1 MITKQNEPILQMKN
15 LSVNFRTYRGE
26 VRALQ
31 NVDLEIFRHEVLALV
46 GESGCGKSVT
56 ALTILSLLPP
66 NGHVTEGEILLND
79 MDLLK
84 KTHDEMRYVRSNE
97 IAAVFQD
104 PMTYLNPVL
113 TIAAQLKESF
123 LVRNDFPLSLNQTIE
138 EFLATK
144 RSAEMAK
151 VHGRQREAIAEQLSV
166 DLLKLVRL
174 SDPERVMKQ
183 YPFELSGGMRQRC
196 MIAMAL
202 ARRPHLLIADEITTA
217 LDVTIQAQVLSLL
230 MSLRDSI
237 DASTL
242 LITHDLSIAA
252 ETADRI
258 AVMYAGN
265 IVEVASAKEL
275 FRNPLHPYT
284 RLLMRC
290 IPDVRKPKTRLESIK
305 GNVPDLIDPP
315 SGCRFNPRCPKIMD
329 ECRTMKPTLKNYRG
343 DHLVH
348 CFLYQH

>member
-1 MITKQNEPILQMKN
+1 VTTQNESILQMKN

-26 VRALQ
+26 VKALQ
-31 NVDLEIFRHEVLALV
+31 SVDLQIFRHEVLALV

-56 ALTILSLLPP
+56 ALTILGLLPP
-66 NGHVTEGEILLND
+66 NGHVTGGEILLNGT
-79 MDLLK
+79 DLSK
-84 KTHDEMRYVRSNE
+84 KTGDEMRYVRSRE
-97 IAAVFQD
+97 IATIFQD

-113 TIAAQLKESF
+113 TIATQLKESF
-123 LVRNDFPLSLNQTIE
+123 LVRNDFPLSLDQSIE
-138 EFLATK
+138 EFLATNSSTEPT
-144 RSAEMAK
+144 R
-151 VHGRQREAIAEQLSV
+151 VHGRQREGIAEQLSV
-166 DLLKLVRL
+166 ELLKLVRL

-202 ARRPHLLIADEITTA
+202 ARRPALLIADEITTA

-230 MSLRDSI
+230 MSLRDTI

-252 ETADRI
+252 ETANRI

-265 IVEVASAKEL
+265 IVEVASTREL
-275 FRNPLHPYT
+275 FRKPLHPYT
-284 RLLMRC
+284 RLLMKC
-290 IPDVRKPKTRLESIK
+290 IPDVRKPKVRLESIR

-315 SGCRFNPRCPKIMD
+315 NGCRFNPRCPKVMV
-329 ECRTMKPTLKNYRG
+329 ECRTVKPALKNCG
-343 DHLVH
+343 KDHLVH

>member
-1 MITKQNEPILQMKN
+1 MKN
-15 LSVNFRTYRGE
+15 LSVNFQTYRGE
-26 VRALQ
+26 VKALQ
-31 NVDLEIFRHEVLALV
+31 NMDLEIFSHEVLALV

-66 NGHVTEGEILLND
+66 NGHVTEGEILLNGT
-79 MDLLK
+79 DLLK
-84 KTHDEMRYVRSNE
+84 KTHDEMRYVRSSE
-97 IAAVFQD
+97 IATIFQD

-113 TIAAQLKESF
+113 TIATQLKESF
-123 LVRNDFPLSLNQTIE
+123 LVRTDFPLSLNQTIE

-144 RSAEMAK
+144 RSSETPK
-151 VHGRQREAIAEQLSV
+151 VHRREREDIAEQLSV

-202 ARRPHLLIADEITTA
+202 ARRPSLLIADEITTA

-230 MSLRDSI
+230 MSLRDTI

-265 IVEVASAKEL
+265 IVEVASTKEL

-284 RLLMRC
+284 RLLMKC
-290 IPDVRKPKTRLESIK
+290 IPDVRKPKARLESIQ

-315 SGCRFNPRCPKIMD
+315 NGCRFSPRCPKVMN
-329 ECRTMKPTLKNYRG
+329 ECRAEKPTLKNYG
-343 DHLVH
+343 KDHLVH
-348 CFLYQH
+348 CFLYKR

>member
-1 MITKQNEPILQMKN
+1 MKN

-26 VRALQ
+26 VKALQ

-66 NGHVTEGEILLND
+66 NGQVTEGEILLNGT
-79 MDLLK
+79 DLLK
-84 KTHDEMRYVRSNE
+84 KTHDEMRYVRSSE
-97 IAAVFQD
+97 IATIFQD

-113 TIAAQLKESF
+113 TIATQLKESF
-123 LVRNDFPLSLNQTIE
+123 LVRTDFPLSLNQTIE

-144 RSAEMAK
+144 RSTDMTR
-151 VHGRQREAIAEQLSV
+151 VHGRQREYIAEQLSV
-166 DLLKLVRL
+166 ELLKLVRL

-202 ARRPHLLIADEITTA
+202 ARRPSLLIADEITTA
-217 LDVTIQAQVLSLL
+217 LDVTIQAQVLNLL
-230 MSLRDSI
+230 MSLRDTI

-265 IVEVASAKEL
+265 IVEVTSTREL

-284 RLLMRC
+284 RLLMKC
-290 IPDVRKPKTRLESIK
+290 IPDVRKAKARLKSIQ
-305 GNVPDLIDPP
+305 GTVPDLIDPP
-315 SGCRFNPRCPKIMD
+315 GGCRFNPRCPKVMD
-329 ECRTMKPTLKNYRG
+329 QCRTLKPALKNYG
-343 DHLVH
+343 KDHLVH

>member
-1 MITKQNEPILQMKN
+1 M
-15 LSVNFRTYRGE
+15 
-26 VRALQ
+26 Q

-66 NGHVTEGEILLND
+66 NGHVTGGEILLNGT
-79 MDLLK
+79 DLLK
-84 KTHDEMRYVRSNE
+84 KTSDEMRYVRSRE
-97 IAAVFQD
+97 IATIFQD

-113 TIAAQLKESF
+113 TIATQLKESF
-123 LVRNDFPLSLNQTIE
+123 LVRNDFPLSLDQTIE

-144 RSAEMAK
+144 SSTEPTK
-151 VHGRQREAIAEQLSV
+151 VHGRQREGIAEQLSV
-166 DLLKLVRL
+166 ELLKLVRL

-202 ARRPHLLIADEITTA
+202 ARRPSLLIADEITTA

-230 MSLRDSI
+230 MGLRDKI

-252 ETADRI
+252 ETANRI

-265 IVEVASAKEL
+265 IVEVASAREL
-275 FRNPLHPYT
+275 FRKPLHPYT

-290 IPDVRKPKTRLESIK
+290 IPDVRKPKVRLESIR

-315 SGCRFNPRCPKIMD
+315 SGCRFNPRCPKVMD
-329 ECRTMKPTLKNYRG
+329 QCRAVKPALKNRG
-343 DHLVH
+343 KDHLVH

>member
-1 MITKQNEPILQMKN
+1 MTTQNESIVQMKN

-26 VRALQ
+26 VKALQ
-31 NVDLEIFRHEVLALV
+31 NVDLQIFSHEVLALV

-56 ALTILSLLPP
+56 ALTILGLLPP
-66 NGHVTEGEILLND
+66 NGHVTEGEILLNG

-84 KTHDEMRYVRSNE
+84 KTHDEMRRVRSRE
-97 IAAVFQD
+97 IAAIFQD

-113 TIAAQLKESF
+113 TIATQLKESF
-123 LVRNDFPLSLNQTIE
+123 LVRNDFPLRTNQTIE

-144 RSAEMAK
+144 RSTETTK
-151 VHGRQREAIAEQLSV
+151 VHRWQRENIAEQLSV

-174 SDPERVMKQ
+174 SDPERVMKR

-202 ARRPHLLIADEITTA
+202 ARRPSLLIADEITTA

-230 MSLRDSI
+230 MSLRDTI

-265 IVEVASAKEL
+265 IVEVTSTREL

-284 RLLMRC
+284 RLLMKC
-290 IPDVRKPKTRLESIK
+290 IPDVRKPKARLESIR

-315 SGCRFNPRCPKIMD
+315 NGCRFNPRCPKVMI
-329 ECRTMKPTLKNYRG
+329 ECRTEKPALKNY
-343 DHLVH
+343 DKNHLVH
-348 CFLYQH
+348 CFLYQR